1 MARLTY
7 ISLLGLASS
16 ILAAPQPALTGTEG
30 TIASTV
36 RIAGPTAAPNI
47 HGLDIASPPQFLTIT
62 VVNSHGDA
70 ISTSHA
76 HDPNGPSA
84 VSGNVGPGT
93 MAAGATAAFAV
104 PTGWIGNVAIN
115 DAGWAITG
123 DDSLIE
129 ANFVVP
135 QGSSIAVADVDI
147 SYVNGFSVAIVCS
160 CDGQIVTGCNKN
172 LFNLNSCGNNDG
184 QNACVNPLRSD
195 QGATSAAPFFA
206 PCQHAAW
213 TYVNDGAANSFGQCQ
228 SGQIT
233 CCVGAACPPNPRQ
246 P

>member
-1 MARLTY
+1 MVRFTY
-7 ISLLGLASS
+7 IPLLGLLNSV
-16 ILAAPQPALTGTEG
+16 LAAPQPALTGTEG

-47 HGLDIASPPQFLTIT
+47 HGLDIDSPPQFLTIT
-62 VVNSHGDA
+62 VINSHGDA
-70 ISTSHA
+70 TSTSHA

-84 VSGNVGPGT
+84 VSGNLGPGT
-93 MAAGATAAFAV
+93 MANGATAAFAV
-104 PTGWIGNVAIN
+104 PTGWIGN
-115 DAGWAITG
+115 G
-123 DDSLIE
+123 
-129 ANFVVP
+129 NFVVP
-135 QGSSIAVADVDI
+135 HGSSIAVADVDV

-160 CDGQIVTGCNKN
+160 CNGQVVTGCNKN

-195 QGATSAAPFFA
+195 EGATSAAPFFA

-233 CCVGAACPPNPRQ
+233 YCVGAACPPNPKQ

>member
-16 ILAAPQPALTGTEG
+16 VLAAPQPALTGTEG

-47 HGLDIASPPQFLTIT
+47 HGLEIAAAPQFLTIT
-62 VVNSHGDA
+62 VINSHGDA

-93 MAAGATAAFAV
+93 MANGATAAFAV

-129 ANFVVP
+129 GNFVVP
-135 QGSSIAVADVDI
+135 QGSSEAVADVDI
-147 SYVNGFSVAIVCS
+147 SYV
-160 CDGQIVTGCNKN
+160 
-172 LFNLNSCGNNDG
+172 
-184 QNACVNPLRSD
+184 
-195 QGATSAAPFFA
+195 
-206 PCQHAAW
+206 
-213 TYVNDGAANSFGQCQ
+213 
-228 SGQIT
+228 
-233 CCVGAACPPNPRQ
+233 
-246 P
+246 

>member
-1 MARLTY
+1 MREKLDSGIGQTNSPDYLEDVSTTLINRTIYKGRLCSRMFRMIFPSISTTSIALHQRLSTLFGRCSLVSKMARLTY

-16 ILAAPQPALTGTEG
+16 VLAAPQPALTGTEG

-47 HGLDIASPPQFLTIT
+47 HGLEIAAAPQFLTIT
-62 VVNSHGDA
+62 VINSHGDA

-93 MAAGATAAFAV
+93 MANGATAAFAV

-129 ANFVVP
+129 GNFVVP
-135 QGSSIAVADVDI
+135 QGSTEAVADVDV
-147 SYVNGFSVAIVCS
+147 SYV
-160 CDGQIVTGCNKN
+160 
-172 LFNLNSCGNNDG
+172 
-184 QNACVNPLRSD
+184 
-195 QGATSAAPFFA
+195 
-206 PCQHAAW
+206 
-213 TYVNDGAANSFGQCQ
+213 
-228 SGQIT
+228 
-233 CCVGAACPPNPRQ
+233 
-246 P
+246 

>member
-1 MARLTY
+1 MACLTY
-7 ISLLGLASS
+7 ISLIALASS
-16 ILAAPQPALTGTEG
+16 VLAAPQPALTGTEG

-47 HGLDIASPPQFLTIT
+47 HGLEIAAAPQFLTIT
-62 VVNSHGDA
+62 VINSHGDA

-93 MAAGATAAFAV
+93 MANGATAAFAV

-129 ANFVVP
+129 GNFVVP
-135 QGSSIAVADVDI
+135 QGSNEAVADVDV
-147 SYVNGFSVAIVCS
+147 SYV
-160 CDGQIVTGCNKN
+160 
-172 LFNLNSCGNNDG
+172 LNSCGNNDG

-195 QGATSAAPFFA
+195 EGATSAAPFFA

-213 TYVNDGAANSFGQCQ
+213 TYVNDGAANSFGQY
-228 SGQIT
+228 SHKVLAIE
-233 CCVGAACPPNPRQ
+233 A
-246 P
+246 